1 MGDRVRIII
10 DDAIPFIEGVLEPYV
25 DVRYMEGRAIS
36 REDAMEADALIIRT
50 RTKCDAALLEGTPVK
65 FIATATIG
73 MDHIDLPYCNE
84 RGIIVRNSAGCNA
97 GGVMNYVFS
106 ALYGVAARKAIRL
119 EGGKIGVVGVGNV
132 GRRVDSVAGSL
143 GFKVLK
149 NDPPRMK
156 EEGNEGFCPL
166 DYLLAN
172 SDIVTMH
179 VPLNETTR
187 GMADDEFFERM
198 KPGTIFI
205 NASRGEVVDEAALK
219 RAIPKLGPVIID
231 TWNNEPDIDVDLLN
245 MVDIATPHI
254 AGYSYQGKQN
264 GTALAVRAIARFFG
278 IEPLYD
284 FFPKTEI
291 IDLESIRLDLKG
303 KSQGEVASVLQYN
316 YPIFTDDFMLRMSPE
331 SFESLRSTYKYRRE
345 FYIFWLRIPPRVPH
359 LLAVFSGGTV
369 VSAGSRTSQQCQED
383 GS

>member
-1 MGDRVRIII
+1 MDRIIRIVI
-10 DDAIPFIEGVLEPYV
+10 DSAIPFIKGVFEPYAEV
-25 DVRYMEGRAIS
+25 VYKEGCEIS
-36 REDAMEADALIIRT
+36 RQDVMNADALIVRT
-50 RTKCDAALLEGTPVK
+50 RTKCDSDLLDWTPVR

-73 MDHIDLPYCNE
+73 MDHIDLRYCNE
-84 RGIIVRNSAGCNA
+84 NGIIVRNSAGCNA

-106 ALYGVAARKAIRL
+106 ALYGVAARKSIRL
-119 EGGKIGVVGVGNV
+119 EGDKLGIIGVGNV
-132 GRRVDSVAGSL
+132 GRRVDSVASSL

-149 NDPPRMK
+149 NDPPRMA

-172 SDIVTMH
+172 ADIVTMH

-187 GMADDEFFERM
+187 GMADDRFFALM

-219 RAIPKLGPVIID
+219 RAIPRLGQVIID
-231 TWNNEPDIDVDLLN
+231 TWNNEPCIDRELLD

-264 GTALAVRAIARFFG
+264 GTSMAVRALARFFG
-278 IEPLYD
+278 IDPLYE

-303 KSQGEVASVLQYN
+303 KSQGEIASVLQYN
-316 YPIFTDDFMLRMSPE
+316 YPIFTDDFMFRMAPE
-331 SFESLRSTYKYRRE
+331 NFESLRTNYQYRRE
-345 FYIFWLRIPPRVPH
+345 FY
-359 LLAVFSGGTV
+359 VF
-369 VSAGSRTSQQCQED
+369 
-383 GS
+383 